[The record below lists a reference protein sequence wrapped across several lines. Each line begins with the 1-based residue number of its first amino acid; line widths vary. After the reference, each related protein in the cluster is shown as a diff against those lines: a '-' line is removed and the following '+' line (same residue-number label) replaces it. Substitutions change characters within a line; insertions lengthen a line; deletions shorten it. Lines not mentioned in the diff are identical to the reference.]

1 MGKLISCSDRTQG
14 RLQVEKLGHSELLAW
29 LWAGWNG
36 ATGRRGIS
44 PLSPCGVVRAASRI
58 SGGEGTVLAKRLRS
72 EA

>member
-1 MGKLISCSDRTQG
+1 MVFISVKMAKN
-14 RLQVEKLGHSELLAW
+14 LAVEKLGHSELLAW

-58 SGGEGTVLAKRLRS
+58 SGGEGTVLAERLRS